1 MYQYVLVER
10 PSSELDFSSIM
21 IGHVYYFH
29 LLIYKHT
36 RYHYDMSLTQYNT
49 PNESEQKPRIHNLQL
64 LQSRP
69 QALPNPFTETAQLQ
83 RTNGLFLLI
92 ILRLDPW
99 FFILLSLSHAT
110 SILMCASRGALVVY
124 SMT

>member
-1 MYQYVLVER
+1 
-10 PSSELDFSSIM
+10 
-21 IGHVYYFH
+21 
-29 LLIYKHT
+29 
-36 RYHYDMSLTQYNT
+36 MSLTQYNVHSRPDPGQQQKMNNIDKHQQT

-110 SILMCASRGALVVY
+110 R
-124 SMT
+124 